1 MSGSPT
7 NSQRESDDQPGNDF
21 EKLSK
26 ADLIRLIKTKE
37 IEVAQLDKALKNL
50 SFDPSIFIAPKVREP
65 FWDRMRVCQEFIGEK
80 RGLETDI
87 QKGVDRFEL
96 TKKDKQDKLRQL
108 QKDLTVMKEA
118 RADNEALQ
126 AKQTDLEEEIRIR
139 DKRIEELHARNHFL
153 NRWNGLLEH
162 KVEEYSTK
170 VELVEKHFKDE
181 QQEYM
186 KERKKLASRVSEMD
200 ENNMKGKPLFRICDE
215 FKSSETF
222 YSNTSQSNL
231 DQIVLRFNTV
241 KAESIKFVELLN
253 LVQEFHKL
261 VLKDLDELTSKG
273 ALNREDRIERD
284 KVAHLL
290 EQLSSERMC
299 HNYIKGLLSKDITVF
314 KKTIEFLINLGPT
327 FLASKHELF
336 EDDTIVSRLCQ
347 DLRAYTNFENKK
359 KVLNLITEMIQHSEK
374 FTKTFVAL
382 GGVQILIS
390 EFNSYK
396 DPVFVNSEY
405 FCHLLTVLRKMLPNE
420 VEFSDFVNI
429 EILGY
434 FVKLLSECYNKSSLF
449 EILQILNFLGSK
461 PNIRKR
467 LMHLKIFKR
476 VIKFYEDSWRNKDLK
491 LLFYV
496 FLLMG
501 KFTREEGFKLQLIS
515 HFEIQ
520 NDVST
525 LFEPFK
531 EENSHLTTEE
541 IKCATLEI
549 IRNLVMQSSPQK
561 MRETLVKSSFLKSA
575 IQVCMNDDSNLL
587 KNLALDC
594 LISTKDFVIKQ
605 IMRLDDLV
613 INLEKLYDTK
623 DSTIQSKMLLFVIW
637 GLKNH
642 CLEHSVVKQELII
655 KVGKGSLL
663 SLESG
668 EAGKFRKEFL
678 MLYLMLEEPNWR
690 ETILSIRYF
699 EDLIVTRFAQT
710 VPTVKAWFN
719 SMVLVLESPY
729 LNSIFKSNPNYIK
742 FIWKEI
748 TDNIRDYTLE
758 VMLLLRASIN
768 LDPFRQKFQES
779 TAKDSTFLALVLS
792 YFVTLEPSPDLSPA
806 MLFVCYEV
814 IHYMCNLSLSKEVML
829 KNKQFH
835 DCLRRRLK
843 EANDVSK
850 IVVRIV
856 HHLVV
861 NNDKNDVKDLVTR
874 DFVNGLNNV
883 LIRVKEYDLGGFLV
897 EINKNLLEKQLVL
910 KEDLKLDPTAVGQVD
925 SVKSELGSRFK
936 PKLTLCDDIIE
947 GMMDK
952 YKQHYIDASLTE

>member
-1 MSGSPT
+1 LKQKKKKEEQYFNDNQKLNEK
-7 NSQRESDDQPGNDF
+7 NS
-21 EKLSK
+21 
-26 ADLIRLIKTKE
+26 I
-37 IEVAQLDKALKNL
+37 LK
-50 SFDPSIFIAPKVREP
+50 
-65 FWDRMRVCQEFIGEK
+65 M
-80 RGLETDI
+80 
-87 QKGVDRFEL
+87 
-96 TKKDKQDKLRQL
+96 
-108 QKDLTVMKEA
+108 
-118 RADNEALQ
+118 
-126 AKQTDLEEEIRIR
+126 
-139 DKRIEELHARNHFL
+139 
-153 NRWNGLLEH
+153 
-162 KVEEYSTK
+162 KVEEFERKIDTS
-170 VELVEKHFKDE
+170 EKGFIKE
-181 QQEYM
+181 KEEYE
-186 KERKKLASRVSEMD
+186 KERKDLSARIQKLTVKRYTAKNSLKLTV
-200 ENNMKGKPLFRICDE
+200 E
-215 FKSSETF
+215 FKASEVF
-222 YSNTSQSNL
+222 YAGNNQQNL
-231 DQIVLRFNTV
+231 EQLILRFNTV
-241 KAESIKFVELLN
+241 SAENAKYVELIELLSQFHA
-253 LVQEFHKL
+253 LVAE
-261 VLKDLDELTSKG
+261 ELSQINEKG
-273 ALNREDRIERD
+273 VINQADREERD
-284 KVAHLL
+284 KVQQLL
-290 EQLSSERMC
+290 EQLMSDKMC
-299 HNYIKGLLSKDITVF
+299 KNYIKGLLSKDIAIF
-314 KKTIEFLINLGPT
+314 KKTIEFLINLGPS
-327 FLASKHELF
+327 FLATKHELF

-347 DLRAYTNFENKK
+347 DLRTYSNFENKK
-359 KVLNLITEMIQHSEK
+359 KVLNLITEMIHHSEK

-382 GGVQILIS
+382 GGVQILIA

-396 DPVFVNSEY
+396 DPVFINSEY

-549 IRNLVMQSSPQK
+549 IRNLVMQSSPQR

-575 IQVCMNDDSNLL
+575 IQICMNDESKLL

-642 CLEHSVVKQELII
+642 CLDHSVVKQELII

-719 SMVLVLESPY
+719 SMVLVLESPF

-779 TAKDSTFLALVLS
+779 TSKDSTFLALVLS
-792 YFVTLEPSPDLSPA
+792 YFVNLEPSPDLSPL
-806 MLFVCYEV
+806 MQFVCYEV

-835 DCLRRRLK
+835 DCLRRRMK
-843 EANDVSK
+843 EAGEVSK
-850 IVVRIV
+850 IVIRIV
-856 HHLVV
+856 HHLVM
-861 NNDKNDVKDLVTR
+861 NNDKADIKDLLTK
-874 DFVNGLNNV
+874 DFLTGLKNL
-883 LIRVKEYDLGGFLV
+883 LIRVKEYDIGGFLV
-897 EINKNLLEKQLVL
+897 EINRTLLEKQLL
-910 KEDLKLDPTAVGQVD
+910 TKEDLSMDPTAVGQID

-947 GMMDK
+947 GMMEK
-952 YKQHYIDASLTE
+952 YKQHYIDTTLYE